1 MKNQKKYP
9 FDTKEDFVKG
19 FYLVGE
25 HAIRYLYRYRDLL
38 MNFESDI
45 ISNAKK
51 ILVES
56 MIKTDSIIEGDF
68 DTLLIE
74 LRKDKNK
81 AVVQSASLN
90 LNLRYSDFK
99 DYEERL
105 NFNYG
110 ALLNTFGDSAGMSY
124 RRLRDEYNKKK
135 EKLPLPLLKD
145 NELVNKTL
153 NDCLK
158 SRNYAHHFS
167 EPKVLSWRRFREEQI
182 KAFPSVVWPPSD
194 IEITRCDITNII
206 SLFETFNF
214 FSHYFDLFNSLQFMI
229 RNDYC
234 ILATGTGC
242 KGNVKFDILD
252 KVEDYSAI
260 VISEQGGTL
269 YSE

>member
-19 FYLVGE
+19 FYLVAE
-25 HAIRYLYRYRDLL
+25 HATRYFFRYRDIL
-38 MNFESDI
+38 MNFQEGI
-45 ISNAKK
+45 ITNAKI

-56 MIKTDSIIEGDF
+56 MVETNSIIEGDF
-68 DTLLIE
+68 DTLLTE

-81 AVVQSASLN
+81 AIVQSASFK
-90 LNLRYSDFK
+90 LNLRHSDFK
-99 DYEERL
+99 DFEERL

-110 ALLNTFGDSAGMSY
+110 VLLNTYGDSAGMSY
-124 RRLRDEYNKKK
+124 RRLRDEYKKK
-135 EKLPLPLLKD
+135 GGKLHLPLLKD
-145 NELVNKTL
+145 NEHVNKAL

-167 EPKVLSWRRFREEQI
+167 EPKVLSWRRFREDQI

-194 IEITRCDITNII
+194 IEITRYDITNII

-214 FSHYFDLFNSLQFMI
+214 FNHYFDLFSALQFMI

-242 KGNVKFDILD
+242 KGTVKFDIWD

-260 VISEQGGTL
+260 VISEQGSSL